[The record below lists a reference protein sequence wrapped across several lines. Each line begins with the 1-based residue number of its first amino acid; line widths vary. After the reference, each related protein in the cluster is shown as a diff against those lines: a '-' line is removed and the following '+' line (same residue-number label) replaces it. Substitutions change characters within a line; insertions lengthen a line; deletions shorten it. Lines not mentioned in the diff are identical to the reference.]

1 MAVDYAVIVLYLAG
15 MLAMGWWG
23 MRRATSKSDFLVA
36 GRRLGPVMY
45 SGTMAAIV
53 LGGASTIGGVGLGY
67 RYGLSGAWMVFTIGL
82 GLLALSVFF
91 SARIARLKVYTVSEM
106 LDLRYGGSAGIIS
119 GVVMWAYT
127 LMLAVTSTIAYA
139 TIFDVLFGMDRTLS
153 IILGGAIVV
162 AYSTLGGMWSITL
175 TDMVQFVVK
184 TIGVLMLLLPIAVIK
199 AGGFAAMKAQL
210 PDDYFAPLGIG
221 GQTVFTYVL
230 IYSFGMLI
238 GQDIWQ
244 RVFTARGDKV
254 ARLGGTAAGTYCL
267 FYALAGAVIGT
278 AAKVLYPHLGSPD
291 DAFATIVKDALP
303 VGVRGLVLAAALSAV
318 MSTSSGALIACAT
331 VANND
336 IWARVKRAAAVRRR
350 PAAGE
355 SADGG
360 RAAPGTEHPG
370 DASGTEAHDRA
381 DGEAYDQAH
390 GEAHDEAHDEV
401 RGNRVFILLMGLAVI
416 VIAIALNNVVEALTL
431 AYNVLV
437 GGLLVPILGGLL
449 WKRGNAAGA
458 LASVAVGGLTVIG
471 LMISLG
477 VLANEPIYYGLI
489 ASLVAYVAVSL
500 ATEPTDP
507 EVLTAWRARLAGRPD
522 GAVEGDEPGSDE
534 AEGDDP
540 ESDATGDTSVAVAR
554 VLTPFSATGR
564 A

>member
-23 MRRATSKSDFLVA
+23 MRRAKSKSDFLVA
-36 GRRLGPVMY
+36 GRRLGPAMY

-139 TIFDVLFGMDRTLS
+139 TIFDVLFGLDRSLS

-184 TIGVLMLLLPIAVIK
+184 TIGVLLLLLPLAVIK
-199 AGGFAAMKAQL
+199 AGGFAEMKAQL

-244 RVFTARGDKV
+244 RVFTARSDKV

-267 FYALAGAVIGT
+267 AYALAGAVIGT

-291 DAFATIVKDALP
+291 DAFATIVRDALP

-331 VANND
+331 VAHND
-336 IWARVKRAAAVRRR
+336 IWARVKGVVAVRRKPHAGDSSDSGDSGDSGDTGGSLSADR
-350 PAAGE
+350 AGE
-355 SADGG
+355 GAE
-360 RAAPGTEHPG
+360 AP
-370 DASGTEAHDRA
+370 
-381 DGEAYDQAH
+381 
-390 GEAHDEAHDEV
+390 DEV
-401 RGNRVFILLMGLAVI
+401 RGNRAFILLMGLAVI
-416 VIAIALNNVVEALTL
+416 VIALVLNNVVEALTL

-449 WKRGNAAGA
+449 WKRGTAAGA

-471 LMISLG
+471 LMVSLG
-477 VLANEPIYYGLI
+477 VLANEPIYYGLL
-489 ASLVAYVAVSL
+489 ASLVAYGGVSL
-500 ATEPTDP
+500 ATPPTDAA
-507 EVLTAWRARLAGRPD
+507 VLAAWRARLAGRTGDGPD
-522 GAVEGDEPGSDE
+522 GGSDGE
-534 AEGDDP
+534 ADGEAAGGAAP
-540 ESDATGDTSVAVAR
+540 VTTSASGGA
-554 VLTPFSATGR
+554 
-564 A
+564 

>member
-36 GRRLGPVMY
+36 GRRLGPAMY

-106 LDLRYGGSAGIIS
+106 LDLRYGGSAGLIS

-127 LMLAVTSTIAYA
+127 LMLAVTSTLAYA
-139 TIFDVLFGMDRTLS
+139 TIFDVLFGLDRALA

-184 TIGVLMLLLPIAVIK
+184 TIGVLLLLLPIAVIK
-199 AGGFAAMKAQL
+199 AGGFAEMKAQL

-267 FYALAGAVIGT
+267 VYALAGAVIGT

-336 IWARVKRAAAVRRR
+336 IWARIRGVVRRQS
-350 PAAGE
+350 PATDVPHGPDAGPGGAGE
-355 SADGG
+355 P
-360 RAAPGTEHPG
+360 R
-370 DASGTEAHDRA
+370 
-381 DGEAYDQAH
+381 
-390 GEAHDEAHDEV
+390 DEV

-416 VIAIALNNVVEALTL
+416 VIALVLNNVVEALTV
-431 AYNVLV
+431 AYNLLV

-449 WKRGNAAGA
+449 WKRGTGAGA
-458 LASVAVGGLTVIG
+458 LASVAVGGLTVVG
-471 LMISLG
+471 LMLSLG
-477 VLANEPIYYGLI
+477 VLANEPIYYGLL

-500 ATEPTDP
+500 ATRPTDAA
-507 EVLTAWRARLAGRPD
+507 VLDAWRARLAGRPD
-522 GAVEGDEPGSDE
+522 AAGAEP
-534 AEGDDP
+534 
-540 ESDATGDTSVAVAR
+540 SVASG
-554 VLTPFSATGR
+554 PSATTSPAGR
-564 A
+564 

>member
-23 MRRATSKSDFLVA
+23 MRRAKSKSDFLVA
-36 GRRLGPVMY
+36 GRRLGPAMY

-139 TIFDVLFGMDRTLS
+139 TIFDVLFGLDRSLS

-184 TIGVLMLLLPIAVIK
+184 TIGVLLLLLPIAVIK
-199 AGGFAAMKAQL
+199 AGGFAEMKAQL

-244 RVFTARGDKV
+244 RVFTARSDKV

-267 FYALAGAVIGT
+267 AYALAGAVIGT

-331 VANND
+331 VAHND
-336 IWARVKRAAAVRRR
+336 IWARVKGIAAMRRK
-350 PAAGE
+350 PDPGDSGAAPTADGAGE
-355 SADGG
+355 
-360 RAAPGTEHPG
+360 RAEAP
-370 DASGTEAHDRA
+370 
-381 DGEAYDQAH
+381 
-390 GEAHDEAHDEV
+390 DEV
-401 RGNRVFILLMGLAVI
+401 RGNRAFILLMGLAVI
-416 VIAIALNNVVEALTL
+416 VIALALNNVVEALTL

-449 WKRGNAAGA
+449 WKRGTAAGA

-471 LMISLG
+471 LMVSLG
-477 VLANEPIYYGLI
+477 VLANEPIYYGLL
-489 ASLVAYVAVSL
+489 ASLVAYVGVSL
-500 ATEPTDP
+500 VTPPTDAA
-507 EVLTAWRARLAGRPD
+507 VLAAWRARLAGHSD
-522 GAVEGDEPGSDE
+522 GAPEGEPEGDTAG
-534 AEGDDP
+534 
-540 ESDATGDTSVAVAR
+540 SVALALR
-554 VLTPFSATGR
+554 PPSAAGR